1 LSIAPRR
8 ILLRWTST
16 ASQLT
21 ILILTVSTLLI
32 EVFFTDYLVA
42 RGLEYKTYQLT
53 QYLTIP
59 YPYIPLVGFLA
70 VILFSWTYLVKV
82 RSFVLARPGAS
93 LPKIILPIRM
103 FEIAFVLLTVL
114 ACSLFMPYILGS
126 NWMMHNFF
134 NAKSSI
140 PSLSGLYS
148 SYYGAAPAMMMLAPL
163 WKYFLSNMLSYII
176 VVVAALIMARKTAR
190 RARPR

>member
-1 LSIAPRR
+1 MSIAPRR
-8 ILLRWTST
+8 VLLRWTST
-16 ASQLT
+16 TSLLT
-21 ILILTVSTLLI
+21 IMILTVSTLVI
-32 EVFFTDYLVA
+32 EIFFTDYLVA

-70 VILFSWTYLVKV
+70 VVLFSWTYLVKM
-82 RSFVLARPGAS
+82 RSFVLARPGAP

-114 ACSLFMPYILGS
+114 ACSLFIPYILGS
-126 NWMMHNFF
+126 NWMLRNFF
-134 NAKSSI
+134 IAKSSI
-140 PSLSGLYS
+140 PALSGLYS
-148 SYYGAAPAMMMLAPL
+148 AYYGAIPAMMTLAPL
-163 WKYFLSNMLSYII
+163 WKYFLSNMLSYTI
-176 VVVAALIMARKTAR
+176 VVVAVLIIARKTVR